1 MRKLSMVLA
10 LAIVAIQA
18 FSANITVSPKISDVT
33 VYLQGAT
40 IESSVSTN
48 IPSGVSYV
56 TLSDLPTMVNEESIQ
71 VSGFGDFTI
80 MNVSFQ
86 LSNAQTHKVDS
97 LTKLQLELI
106 DRATNL
112 SNEKDV
118 YNQSIT
124 MLDANKEIKGTT
136 SNLNTVELDKFLK
149 YYQTELL
156 KLKTKIFETDKELAI
171 VKNTL
176 AQVNSE
182 LSVYKRAQ
190 KKGEVVVAVSSKKEQ
205 KIRLELAYFI
215 YAASWTPYYEVRVAD
230 VDKDLEVTYKAK
242 VYQTSGYDWNNVN
255 VTLSTG
261 NPTLNGT
268 VPTLTKWVL
277 RDNVYSS
284 RVKTYKANMAVAVA
298 DEDFAEIEDAVEM
311 PVKKASS
318 IKTTTNTQMTSI
330 EFAIQEKFS
339 VKSSQNDATVS
350 INQNSLP
357 ASYVYRCVPKLDKHA
372 YLLAKATDFAQYNFL
387 SGDATLYLA
396 GKYVGTSYLN
406 ISQTTDTLQFSLGQ
420 DNGIVVDRTLSDE
433 YNKKASVGKNFKQT
447 VEWTIRV
454 KNNKQKSVNIEIQD
468 NIPVSNM
475 SSVTVSNQSY
485 EGATINDLNI
495 VEWKFELKPAEL
507 KTLKLGYQ
515 VIYPK
520 TVSLNLK

>member
-1 MRKLSMVLA
+1 MIF
-10 LAIVAIQA
+10 AIAAVAIQA
-18 FSANITVSPKISDVT
+18 FSANVTVSPKISDVT
-33 VYLQGAT
+33 VYLSGAT
-40 IESSVSTN
+40 IESSVSAT

-56 TLSDLPTMVNEESIQ
+56 TLTDLPTMVSEESIQ
-71 VSGFGDFTI
+71 LAGIGDFTI

-149 YYQTELL
+149 YYQAELL

-190 KKGEVVVAVSSKKEQ
+190 KKGEVVVGVSSKKEQ
-205 KIRLELAYFI
+205 KITLELSYFI
-215 YAASWTPYYEVRVAD
+215 TNASWTPYYEVRVAD
-230 VDKDLEVTYKAK
+230 VNKDMEVTYKAK
-242 VYQTSGYDWNNVN
+242 VFQASGYDWNNVN
-255 VTLSTG
+255 ITLSTG
-261 NPTLNGT
+261 DPTLNGT
-268 VPTLTKWVL
+268 APVLSKWLL
-277 RDNVYSS
+277 RENHVTYRKSYAV
-284 RVKTYKANMAVAVA
+284 VKNAVAYDA
-298 DEDFAEIEDAVEM
+298 IQENEEEMAAVEM
-311 PVKKASS
+311 PVKKAAG
-318 IKTTTNTQMTSI
+318 ITTTTNAKMTSI

-339 VKSSQNDATVS
+339 IKSSQNDATLTV
-350 INQNSLP
+350 NKYSLP
-357 ASYVYRCVPKLDKHA
+357 ADYVYRCVPKLDKHA
-372 YLLAKATDFAQYNFL
+372 YLVAKATDFSKYNFL
-387 SGDATLYLA
+387 SGDATLYLG

-420 DNGIVVDRTLSDE
+420 DNGIVIERTLSDE
-433 YNKKASVGKNFKQT
+433 FNKKSSVGKNYKQS
-447 VEWTIRV
+447 VSWTITAR
-454 KNNKQKSVNIEIQD
+454 NNKSNNIQIEIQD
-468 NIPVSNM
+468 NMPVSSM
-475 SSVTVSNQSY
+475 SSVVVSNESF
-485 EGATINDLNI
+485 EGATRNDANI
-495 VEWKFELKPAEL
+495 VTWKYDLKPSET
-507 KTLKLGYQ
+507 KTMKLSYT
-515 VIYPK
+515 VTYPK
-520 TVSLNLK
+520 IMSLDLK

>member
-1 MRKLSMVLA
+1 MFF
-10 LAIVAIQA
+10 AIVSLATQA
-18 FSANITVSPKISDVT
+18 FSTNITVSPKISDVT
-33 VYLQGAT
+33 VYLEGAT
-40 IESSVSTN
+40 IQSSVSTT

-56 TLSDLPTMVNEESIQ
+56 TLTDLPTMVNEESIQ
-71 VSGFGDFTI
+71 LAGIGDFTI

-86 LSNAQTHKVDS
+86 LSNAQTRKVDS

-149 YYQTELL
+149 YYQAELL

-190 KKGEVVVAVSSKKEQ
+190 KKGEVVVGVSSKKEQ
-205 KIRLELAYFI
+205 KITLELSYFI
-215 YAASWTPYYEVRVAD
+215 TNASWTPYYEVRVVD
-230 VDKDLEVTYKAK
+230 VNENMEVTYKAK
-242 VYQTSGYDWNNVN
+242 VFQTSGYDWNNVN
-255 VTLSTG
+255 ITLSTG

-268 VPTLTKWVL
+268 APILSKWVL
-277 RDNVYSS
+277 RENHVTYRKSYAV
-284 RVKTYKANMAVAVA
+284 VKNAVAYDA
-298 DEDFAEIEDAVEM
+298 IQENEEEKMAAVEM
-311 PVKKASS
+311 PVKKAAG
-318 IKTTTNTQMTSI
+318 ITTTTNAKMTSI

-339 VKSSQNDATVS
+339 VKSSQNDATLTV
-350 INQNSLP
+350 NKYSLP
-357 ASYVYRCVPKLDKHA
+357 ADYVYRCVPKLDKHA
-372 YLLAKATDFAQYNFL
+372 YLVAKATDFAKYNFL
-387 SGDATLYLA
+387 SGDAVLYLS

-420 DNGIVVDRTLSDE
+420 DNAIVVDRKLVDE
-433 YNKKASVGKNFKQT
+433 FNKKSSVGKNYKQSVAWMIT
-447 VEWTIRV
+447 A
-454 KNNKQKSVNIEIQD
+454 KNNKSNAIQLEIQD
-468 NIPVSNM
+468 NIPVSSM
-475 SSVTVSNQSY
+475 SSVSISNELY
-485 EGATINDLNI
+485 EGAVKDESSI
-495 VEWKFELKPAEL
+495 VTWKYELKPAET
-507 KTLKLGYQ
+507 KTMNLSYT
-515 VIYPK
+515 VTYPK
-520 TVSLNLK
+520 TMSLDLK